1 MEKRKLQ
8 KNEIEE
14 LVEQYQNLTEDL
26 KRYRKLMWS
35 RDFRNAVPEM
45 RKNAKQQAAF
55 FKSALNATVDTLI
68 DQDALPTN
76 TAIDAL
82 FNRFITFKTKWMVS
96 DYLRNVRKEKKTNWI
111 VCDYLHK
118 NRKKS
123 KSCSE

>member
-1 MEKRKLQ
+1 MKKRKLQ

-14 LVEQYQNLTEDL
+14 LVEQYQDLTDDL

-45 RKNAKQQAAF
+45 RKNAKTQASF
-55 FKSALNATVDTLI
+55 FKAALNATVDTLI

-82 FNRFITFKTKWMVS
+82 FNRFITFKTKWMVR
-96 DYLRNVRKEKKTNWI
+96 DYLRN
-111 VCDYLHK
+111 

-123 KSCSE
+123 KQCSE